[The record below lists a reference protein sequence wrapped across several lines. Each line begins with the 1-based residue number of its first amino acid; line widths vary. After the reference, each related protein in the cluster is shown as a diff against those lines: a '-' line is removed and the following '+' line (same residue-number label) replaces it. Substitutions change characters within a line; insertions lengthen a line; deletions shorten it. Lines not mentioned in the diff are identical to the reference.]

1 MHRLYEESYLHS
13 SKRVTNCDRFLNQH
27 SRLLNNRPDSRTRLF
42 FLALTAGILVAAV
55 ASACLGA
62 VNLSPAQ
69 LFSILFDREA
79 ADPLLRSILLDFRLP
94 RISTALL
101 AGAALGAAGM
111 IMQTIF
117 RNPLA
122 DPFILGINSGASL
135 GVALV
140 VLIAAP
146 VGGGLVATLGG
157 SGQIATITAASL
169 GAGATLFLVLAL
181 SRRVDV
187 LSVLIVGLMISYAI
201 GAIVSLLM
209 FFSMAERLQSFI
221 NWSFGDYG
229 GVSWQQFG
237 IFAPAVILGLLT
249 ARLLAKPL
257 DALLLGDHYATSIG
271 TEVKR
276 VRFLLLAAASLL
288 AGAVT
293 GFCGPIG
300 FLGIAAPHLA
310 RTLLRTSQHAI
321 VLPATALTGGLLS
334 LLADLAARAPG
345 FDSSLPL
352 NALTAL
358 IGAPVI
364 IAILLR
370 QRNRRRLFQ

>member
-1 MHRLYEESYLHS
+1 
-13 SKRVTNCDRFLNQH
+13 
-27 SRLLNNRPDSRTRLF
+27 LNNRPDSRTLCF
-42 FLALTAGILVAAV
+42 FLVLSIGILVGTI

-69 LFSILFDREA
+69 LCTILFDEKG
-79 ADPLLRSILLDFRLP
+79 ADPVLRSILLDFRLP

-101 AGAALGAAGM
+101 AGAALGAAGL

-122 DPFILGINSGASL
+122 DPFILGVNSGASL
-135 GVALV
+135 GVAFV

-146 VGGGLVATLGG
+146 VGGGLAATLGG
-157 SGQIATITAASL
+157 GGQIATVTAASL

-187 LSVLIVGLMISYAI
+187 LSVLIIGLMISYAI

-229 GVSWQQFG
+229 GVSWQRLS
-237 IFAPAVILGLLT
+237 IFAPAIGIGLLT
-249 ARLLAKPL
+249 TRLLAKPL
-257 DALLLGDHYATSIG
+257 DALLLGDHYAASIG
-271 TEVKR
+271 TEVKQ

-310 RTLLRTSQHAI
+310 RTLLRTSRHAI
-321 VLPATALTGGLLS
+321 LLPASLLTGALLS
-334 LLADLAARAPG
+334 LLADLTARAPG
-345 FDSSLPL
+345 LDFSLPL

-364 IAILLR
+364 IAVLMR
-370 QRNRRRLFQ
+370 QRNRRRLFE

>member
-1 MHRLYEESYLHS
+1 MEVWCH
-13 SKRVTNCDRFLNQH
+13 
-27 SRLLNNRPDSRTRLF
+27 
-42 FLALTAGILVAAV
+42 
-55 ASACLGA
+55 
-62 VNLSPAQ
+62 
-69 LFSILFDREA
+69 
-79 ADPLLRSILLDFRLP
+79 
-94 RISTALL
+94 
-101 AGAALGAAGM
+101 
-111 IMQTIF
+111 
-117 RNPLA
+117 
-122 DPFILGINSGASL
+122 
-135 GVALV
+135 
-140 VLIAAP
+140 
-146 VGGGLVATLGG
+146 LGG

-187 LSVLIVGLMISYAI
+187 LSVLIIGLMISYAV
-201 GAIVSLLM
+201 GATVSLLM

-237 IFAPAVILGLLT
+237 IFAPAIILGLLT
-249 ARLLAKPL
+249 TQLLTKPL

-310 RTLLRTSQHAI
+310 RTLLRSSQHAI

-345 FDSSLPL
+345 LDFSLPL

-364 IAILLR
+364 IVVLMR
-370 QRNRRRLFQ
+370 QRNRRRLFE